1 MMLEEESMSEE
12 DVKIEAVQYLAE
24 LHTVLYDYHKDLLK
38 YAFSQQHVSD
48 IANMFDQKSA
58 EIKDRIN
65 IVRESSSLTCQTY
78 TIGKTN
84 FQVMLFTSDDH
95 PDSEIPSK

>member
-1 MMLEEESMSEE
+1 MLEEPMSEE

-24 LHTVLYDYHKDLLK
+24 LHTVLYEYHKDLLK
-38 YAFSQQHVSD
+38 YAFSQQHILD
-48 IANMFDQKSA
+48 IEKMFDQNSTN
-58 EIKDRIN
+58 IKNQITLVKNAR
-65 IVRESSSLTCQTY
+65 LACQTY
-78 TIGKTN
+78 TIGKTD